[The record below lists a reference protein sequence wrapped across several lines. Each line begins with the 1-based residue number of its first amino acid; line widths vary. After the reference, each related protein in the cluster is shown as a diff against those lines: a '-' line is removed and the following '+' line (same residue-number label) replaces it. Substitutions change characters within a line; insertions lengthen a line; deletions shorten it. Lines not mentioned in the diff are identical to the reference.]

1 MSQYYKKDKFT
12 EARVKFES
20 LADRV
25 SSNAIRGKSLFFA
38 ALCYYNQKEYSSAL
52 RILLSEDVQMNYDKE
67 RVDFYVK
74 RCLENR
80 GSK

>member
-25 SSNAIRGKSLFFA
+25 SSNAIRGKSLFLA
-38 ALCYYNQKEYSSAL
+38 ALCYYNQQEYSSAL
-52 RILLSEDVQMNYDKE
+52 KILLSEDVQMNYNKE

-80 GSK
+80 K

>member
-1 MSQYYKKDKFT
+1 MSQYYKKEKFR
-12 EARVKFES
+12 EALVKFKS

-25 SSNAIRGKSLFFA
+25 TDDSIRGKSLFFA
-38 ALCYYNQKEYSSAL
+38 ALSHYNLGEYNLAL
-52 RILLSEDVQMNYDKE
+52 KILLKEEVQMNYDKE

-80 GSK
+80 GSR